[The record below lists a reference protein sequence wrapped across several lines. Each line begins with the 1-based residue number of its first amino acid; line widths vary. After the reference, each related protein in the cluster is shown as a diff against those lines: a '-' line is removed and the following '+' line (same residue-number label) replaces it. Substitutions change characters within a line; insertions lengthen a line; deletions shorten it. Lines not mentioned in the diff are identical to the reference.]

1 MNKLS
6 SLLNWLGNTIG
17 ANPSTLATTSK
28 TLVGAINEVKSTCN
42 DVRNKCAPAG
52 SIEMY
57 AGANAP
63 SGWLKCDGSAVS
75 RTTYAALFAAIG
87 TTYGAGDGS
96 TTFNL
101 PNFNGRTPI
110 GVGTSGTTG
119 ASSHALASKGG
130 QETHTHTTGNFTL
143 TTSHIPSH
151 THVIAQR
158 SGSGTSFSGWHWE
171 LSSGISDAVYN
182 TNESVNRAAS
192 SIGSTGGGQAHN
204 HGATGSTSQMNPF
217 LTVNFIISTGV

>member
-28 TLVGAINEVKSTCN
+28 TLVGAINEVKTT
-42 DVRNKCAPAG
+42 CAPAG
-52 SIEMY
+52 CIEMY

-75 RTTYAALFAAIG
+75 RTTYAALFTAIG
-87 TTYGAGDGS
+87 TTYGAGNGS

-119 ASSHALASKGG
+119 ASSHALASTGG
-130 QETHTHTTGNFTL
+130 QETHTHTTGNHTL
-143 TTSHIPSH
+143 TVNEMPSH
-151 THVIAQR
+151 NHTATITKNVTVANITNWA
-158 SGSGTSFSGWHWE
+158 SVGSGTSNLGVE
-171 LSSGISDAVYN
+171 
-182 TNESVNRAAS
+182 AAS
-192 SIGSTGGGQAHN
+192 VTIGNTGGGQAHN

-217 LTVNFIISTGV
+217 LTVNFIISTGK

>member
-28 TLVGAINEVKSTCN
+28 TLVGAINEIEPV
-42 DVRNKCAPAG
+42 G
-52 SIEMY
+52 SIKMY
-57 AGANAP
+57 AGASAP
-63 SGWLKCDGSAVS
+63 SGWLICDGSAVS
-75 RTTYAALFAAIG
+75 RTTYAALFTAIG
-87 TTYGAGDGS
+87 TTYGAGNGS

-143 TTSHIPSH
+143 TTSHIPAH
-151 THVIAQR
+151 THQITDGFHWKAHSSADRIDDNVAMIA
-158 SGSGTSFSGWHWE
+158 SYSSGTYFFHSKHVTGSTGSGT
-171 LSSGISDAVYN
+171 
-182 TNESVNRAAS
+182 
-192 SIGSTGGGQAHN
+192 AHN
-204 HGATGSTSQMNPF
+204 HGDTGSTSQMNPF
-217 LTVNFIISTGV
+217 LTVNFIIFAGV